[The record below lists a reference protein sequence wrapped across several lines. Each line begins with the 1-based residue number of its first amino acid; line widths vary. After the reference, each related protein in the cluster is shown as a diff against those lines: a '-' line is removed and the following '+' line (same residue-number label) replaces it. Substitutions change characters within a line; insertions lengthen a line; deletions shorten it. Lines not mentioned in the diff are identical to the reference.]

1 MGSRDIQKGLDVRLD
16 FLSDLIIQEA
26 NPRLRVTI
34 LDLDLAHFNSVVDFA
49 TKVSQTSHRLD
60 LVVLFAG
67 INLGHFEKSNDGHE
81 LCVQVNVLSNTFM
94 SLLLL
99 PKVLATAQDH
109 FGSMGQAFHSLM
121 HGPPAGGEGGIL
133 NYMASPKSFSPL
145 RRYPDTKL
153 FVSLIVRK
161 LGSELSRLQQDRPNP
176 AVIVNC
182 VCPGTICTGAD
193 NNLPFWMR
201 IPMNLNR
208 ALRASSNG
216 YYVADNQIQELPQ
229 FANSPRGNEFSEK
242 LWTEILS
249 LGKMVDIEI
258 SLKSLSA

>member
-1 MGSRDIQKGLDVRLD
+1 MLNNINQLINQLMGSRDIQKGLDVRLD

-81 LCVQVNVLSNTFM
+81 L
-94 SLLLL
+94 
-99 PKVLATAQDH
+99 
-109 FGSMGQAFHSLM
+109 LM

-208 ALRASSNG
+208 ALRASS
-216 YYVADNQIQELPQ
+216 V
-229 FANSPRGNEFSEK
+229 
-242 LWTEILS
+242 
-249 LGKMVDIEI
+249 
-258 SLKSLSA
+258 